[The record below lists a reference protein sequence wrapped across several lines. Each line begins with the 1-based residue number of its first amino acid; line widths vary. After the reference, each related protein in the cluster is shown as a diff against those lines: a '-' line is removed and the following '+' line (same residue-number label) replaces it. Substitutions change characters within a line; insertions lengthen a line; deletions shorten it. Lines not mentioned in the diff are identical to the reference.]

1 MERNQGRPGASSP
14 TRHQALREFITT
26 GIWRTR
32 EKEQPGWKTLGIKF
46 LRIFL
51 LTLRGFT
58 KDRCMLRASA
68 LTFYALL
75 SIGPMI
81 ALALGIAKG
90 FGLQQR
96 LENQVLAKIPAQEEV
111 LSQITTYAK
120 ILLENT
126 QGGVIAAV
134 GIVLLIW
141 SALKVFNHLER
152 TFNDIW
158 RLREAR
164 SWRRIVSNYLSF
176 LVLAPMVLLIYSSI
190 PAFITSQIENLAERL
205 ALFATIGPALLKL
218 FELLPYVLVASVF
231 TVIYLL
237 VPNTRVRFYAAAS
250 AGIVTGILYLMVQG
264 ALITFQ
270 VGITRYNPIYGSL
283 AALPLLLLWMHIGWV
298 ILLLGAELSY
308 AVQNVEHSVYQPDYA
323 DISPYFRRV
332 LALQILQHIATRFAA
347 ARPPLTAD
355 QIAGKL
361 EIPPSEVKAII
372 DELQESELL
381 SPVMVSEDEDEDPA
395 FQPASDVHRW
405 TITSV
410 NHAIDHRGA
419 DKIPAARNETRRSI
433 EQAVEQL
440 AQLQKGSAADKKLL
454 DLE

>member
-1 MERNQGRPGASSP
+1 MKRNNGSLEDRTA
-14 TRHQALREFITT
+14 TRLEQWRNYLTT
-26 GIWRTR
+26 GIWRTPER
-32 EKEQPGWKTLGIKF
+32 DMSGWQVLGIKI

-51 LTLRGFT
+51 LTLHGFA

-111 LSQITTYAK
+111 LNQITTYAK

-126 QGGVIAAV
+126 QGGVIAAI

-158 RLREAR
+158 RLRESR

-190 PAFITSQIENLAERL
+190 PAFITSQIESLAERL
-205 ALFATIGPALLKL
+205 ALIATIGPVLLQL
-218 FELLPYVLVASVF
+218 IGLLPYVLVASVF

-237 VPNTRVRFYAAAS
+237 VPNTRVRFYAAVS
-250 AGIVTGILYLMVQG
+250 AGIATGILYLLVQG

-283 AALPLLLLWMHIGWV
+283 AALPLLLLWMHIGWI

-308 AVQNVEHSVYQPDYA
+308 AVQNVGNYVYQPDYA

-332 LALQILQHIATRFAA
+332 LALQILYHIATRFAA
-347 ARPPLTAD
+347 GKPPLPAD

-361 EIPPSEVKAII
+361 EIPLSEVQEIL
-372 DELQESELL
+372 DELQDSGLV

-410 NHAIDHRGA
+410 TQSIDHRGA
-419 DKIPAARNETRRSI
+419 DTIPASADETRRSI
-433 EQAVEQL
+433 EEAVERL
-440 AQLQKGSAADKKLL
+440 ARVQKDSAADKKLL
-454 DLE
+454 DL